1 MMRSPPERQL
11 RWQTEPVWRTDP
23 HGKIGASKE
32 APVQPTIIESADY
45 IAAFKSVNEPVIV
58 DVSTSFLMC
67 NQDANPGT

>member
-1 MMRSPPERQL
+1 MFHLVMTPCEMMRSPPERQL

-45 IAAFKSVNEPVIV
+45 IA
-58 DVSTSFLMC
+58 SFQKC
-67 NQDANPGT
+67 ERT